1 VYGEGLN
8 VRDWL
13 FVRDHCTAL
22 DAVLERGRSGEVYN
36 IGGNSECRNID
47 IIRLLLGIL
56 RKPESLITFVKDR
69 PGHDLR
75 YAIDASKITN
85 ELGWAPAET
94 FEQGLK
100 RTVEWYIKHEPWW
113 RGIISGAY
121 RQYYR
126 EMYEER

>member
-1 VYGEGLN
+1 MSRFGA
-8 VRDWL
+8 
-13 FVRDHCTAL
+13 TAAL
-22 DAVLERGRSGEVYN
+22 LGD
-36 IGGNSECRNID
+36 SECRNID
-47 IIRLLLGIL
+47 IVRLLLGIL

-75 YAIDASKITN
+75 YAIDASKIMS
-85 ELGWAPAET
+85 ELGWAPAVT
-94 FEQGLK
+94 FEQGLQ

-121 RQYYR
+121 KQYYR